1 MIITKEKE
9 IMTGYRK
16 LTMRLSHTEKEDCV
30 VASVFRFNTAFS
42 LIDINMIC

>member
-16 LTMRLSHTEKEDCV
+16 LTMRLSHTEKKDCV